1 MAVTLDI
8 VESWRRPR
16 VVMRRKLAEGLA
28 EGRSLAV
35 LMGACTLIF
44 VSQWPPLA
52 RQAHFDPSVPL
63 EGLLGGRLFAV
74 IFVAPLM
81 FYTLAAVAH
90 GVSRLFGGRGPAAAT
105 RFALFWALLAVS
117 PAMLLHGL
125 LLGFLGPVP
134 GVTVAGYGV
143 LLAFLYIWVASMIEA
158 QRWT

>member
-44 VSQWPPLA
+44 VAQWPRLA
-52 RQAHFDPSVPL
+52 REAHVDPSVPL
-63 EGLLGGRLFAV
+63 EGRLGATLFAV

-81 FYTLAAVAH
+81 FYTLAALSQGVA
-90 GVSRLFGGRGPAAAT
+90 RLFGGRGPAAAM

-125 LLGFLGPVP
+125 ASGFLGAVP
-134 GVTVAGYGV
+134 GVSVAGAGV
-143 LLAFLYIWVASMIEA
+143 LLVFLYIWVANMIEA